1 MGLLSPT
8 VLLHAW
14 ESGLAQGD
22 AFQRADVL
30 LALARP
36 GLDAQARGQLA
47 MGARD
52 RALLALHTTLF
63 GPMIEARTDCP
74 ACGEAL
80 ELGFDAGALLDG
92 VDPAAAPAAPGELQL
107 GDWQLR
113 FRLPGASDLEAVAR
127 LPATAEVRRDALLS
141 RLLLDSRCQ
150 GAACSLAELPA
161 ALRAAFED
169 ALERSDVAALPE
181 FELAC
186 EACAHR
192 WTPLFDV
199 AEFLWHRLDAW
210 AGRLLWEV
218 HALARAYA
226 WSEDVLINMS
236 PWRRQRY
243 LEMLS
248 A

>member
-1 MGLLSPT
+1 MGQLSPK

-36 GLDAQARGQLA
+36 ELDAHARGQLA
-47 MGARD
+47 MGTRD

-92 VDPAAAPAAPGELQL
+92 TATEAAPVAPAELQL
-107 GDWQLR
+107 GDWRLR
-113 FRLPGASDLEAVAR
+113 FRLPGAGDLAAVAAM
-127 LPATAEVRRDALLS
+127 PVAAEVRRDALLS
-141 RLLLDSRCQ
+141 RLLLDSQCL
-150 GAACSLAELPA
+150 GAAYRLEELPA
-161 ALRAAFED
+161 ALREAFEA

-210 AGRLLWEV
+210 ADRLLWEV

-226 WSEDVLINMS
+226 WSEDALINMS